1 MSAFLRHPCEQ
12 FIYLF
17 TFNTSVS
24 FRKQNL
30 AEGYMEN
37 SIMNKMKMTRRISFW
52 CPKKDYHYAGKSVEV
67 FWVKTFL
74 IVTIVLLAISLNK

>member
-1 MSAFLRHPCEQ
+1 MHACEQ

-30 AEGYMEN
+30 AEGYMKDW
-37 SIMNKMKMTRRISFW
+37 IMNKMKITRIISFW
-52 CPKKDYHYAGKSVEV
+52 CPKKDCHYAGQQIGFQGEN
-67 FWVKTFL
+67 
-74 IVTIVLLAISLNK
+74 ISNCNNCYFSNFIE